1 MNTTYIL
8 ESGVAKGTG
17 KRRKAKVISADVWG
31 SSAFYPGEVLARD
44 ASTAFPIGTKMYEN
58 HFTESETWERPE
70 GDVSKLI
77 GKLISPG
84 EYEADNPEGPGVYAD
99 VEFYDSYVDRI
110 NEIGDDVGLS
120 VNGGADYV
128 EGERDGRYGKIVTGI
143 PFIRS
148 VDVVTA
154 AGAGGKLISILE
166 SAGPMAGRP
175 INTEGDQSV
184 TALTKEDFIEGLTTF
199 GDKLTTAI
207 KESLVVAPVAPTVE
221 APADVVAPVGA
232 TTTEPA
238 ATVVTPAANAEEN
251 EPEAA
256 VVIDHAALA
265 TAFATSELPVAV
277 MPSVIADIT
286 EGKSIEDAIKA
297 QTVIKEA
304 FRDLDSSNHVRIVE
318 AADGQKTT
326 SLRDQILSNLK

>member
-1 MNTTYIL
+1 MNKTYIL

-17 KRRKAKVISADVWG
+17 QRRRAKVISADVWG

-44 ASTAFPIGTKMYEN
+44 AATAFPAGTKMYEN

-70 GDVSKLI
+70 GDVSKLV
-77 GKLISPG
+77 GKLISNG
-84 EYEADNPEGPGVYAD
+84 SYESDNPEGPGVYAD
-99 VEFYDSYVDRI
+99 VEFYDSYVSRI

-143 PFIRS
+143 PFIKS
-148 VDVVTA
+148 VDVVVA

-184 TALTKEDFIEGLTTF
+184 TALTKEDFVDGLKTF
-199 GDKLTTAI
+199 GETLTTAI
-207 KESLVVAPVAPTVE
+207 KESLVVAPA
-221 APADVVAPVGA
+221 APAVEPVVAEVVAPA
-232 TTTEPA
+232 APA
-238 ATVVTPAANAEEN
+238 APEAVAPATAEVVAPAAVED
-251 EPEAA
+251 EP
-256 VVIDHAALA
+256 VVIDQVALA
-265 TAFATSELPVAV
+265 TAFAASELPVAV
-277 MPSVIADIT
+277 MPSVVASIQ

-297 QTVIKEA
+297 QTLIKEA
-304 FRDLDSSNHVRIVE
+304 FRDQDANNTVRIVE
-318 AADGQKTT
+318 ANRQAGV
-326 SLRDQILSNLK
+326 SLRDQILANVKK